1 MDLAH
6 LLHAELMPP
15 LTARPAFL
23 LAALFMAASSGG
35 AVACGMEDPSSV
47 TIQRGSLNIAFPQ
60 SLHVGTAIWQAQLA
74 GKLPRDPL
82 ALRGDLTPEARA
94 ALRLTR
100 ATALLRQ
107 FAARIDTAAAPRAP
121 LAIVLLGPVMWNRFE
136 SEGGQLRPAL
146 HVDGPR
152 AGDVVVVTDLAV
164 IEAVVT
170 GSLTLA
176 DALRD
181 GLVRLYGAPAEVA
194 STQAWFAANP
204 G

>member
-1 MDLAH
+1 MT
-6 LLHAELMPP
+6 PR
-15 LTARPAFL
+15 TARPTRL
-23 LAALFMAASSGG
+23 LAALLIAAASGG
-35 AVACGMEDPSSV
+35 AAACGMEDPSSV
-47 TIQRGSLNIAFPQ
+47 AIQRGSLNIAYPQ

-74 GKLPRDPL
+74 GTLPRDPL
-82 ALRGDLTPEARA
+82 ALRGELTPEARA

-100 ATALLRQ
+100 AAALLRQ
-107 FAARIDTAAAPRAP
+107 FAARIDTAVAPRAP

-136 SEGGQLRPAL
+136 FDGGQLRPLL

-152 AGDVVVVTDLAV
+152 SGDVVVVTDLAV
-164 IEAVVT
+164 IEAVGT
-170 GSLTLA
+170 GRLTLA

-194 STQAWFAANP
+194 STQAWFTAAR